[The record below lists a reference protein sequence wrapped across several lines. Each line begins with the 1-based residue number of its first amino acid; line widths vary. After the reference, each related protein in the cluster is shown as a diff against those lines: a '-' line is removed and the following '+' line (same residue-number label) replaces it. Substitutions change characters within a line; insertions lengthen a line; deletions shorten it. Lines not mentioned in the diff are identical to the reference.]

1 MPTPLPEAVVAPRTL
16 PPPPQPTITPA
27 QPLPTPAP
35 AGWKPEVTGG
45 PMLKVSAESKDAGT
59 LFFEQPVI
67 VGFQLR
73 NVGDAPL
80 VMNVPLVPRLVEGC

>member
-1 MPTPLPEAVVAPRTL
+1 
-16 PPPPQPTITPA
+16 
-27 QPLPTPAP
+27 
-35 AGWKPEVTGG
+35 
-45 PMLKVSAESKDAGT
+45 MLKVSAESKDAGT